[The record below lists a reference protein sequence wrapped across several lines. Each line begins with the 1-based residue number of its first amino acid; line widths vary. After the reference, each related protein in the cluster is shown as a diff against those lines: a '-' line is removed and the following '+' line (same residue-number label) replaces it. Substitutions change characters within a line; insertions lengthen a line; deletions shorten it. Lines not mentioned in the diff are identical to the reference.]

1 VIERLRLALE
11 RVGLP
16 AWFLVIDAL
25 WIAKPDALG
34 IDARHYQN
42 AANAWLAGG
51 DPWAVTE
58 SGIPYAAAPHTLPFY
73 APTSVLPITLSTW
86 LWMAAGLAASL
97 WLVRRLGLPVWWLAF
112 PPLMHGIWNG
122 NPQTIALALLVQG
135 SLTGAVVAVGLKLY
149 AAIPLLARPRQL
161 VVVGLIIAVVS
172 LLLPWQLYLE
182 RGLGVG
188 SHLQTAWD
196 GSAWRLPIL
205 IPPTLLALWILRR
218 QGAEWYATP
227 ALFPATQFYYV
238 AMALPA
244 VVNRPVVA
252 ALLALPMV
260 LMTPLV
266 VIGLAVIT
274 VLDARVRRWRSR
286 FGIGRGS
293 VADARDRGALDQ
305 APSGLGQDVR
315 WDGPDRPGGK
325 YV

>member
-1 VIERLRLALE
+1 MIERHRRALA

-42 AANAWLAGG
+42 AAAAWLAGA

-58 SGIPYAAAPHTLPFY
+58 QGIPYAAGPHTLLLY
-73 APTSVLPITLSTW
+73 APTSLLPLTVATW
-86 LWMAAGLAASL
+86 LWMLAGVVAAV
-97 WLVRRLGLPVWWLAF
+97 WLVRRLELAWWWIAF
-112 PPLMHGIWNG
+112 PPLLHGVWNG

-135 SLTGAVVAVGLKLY
+135 SLVGAVVAVGLKLY
-149 AAIPLLARPRQL
+149 AAIPLIPRWPQL
-161 VVVGLIIAVVS
+161 VVAGVVLAVVT

-188 SHLQTAWD
+188 SHLQTAWN
-196 GSAWRLPIL
+196 GSAWRIPLL

-218 QGAEWYATP
+218 RGAEWFAIP
-227 ALFPATQFYYV
+227 AVFPATQFYYV

-244 VVNRPVVA
+244 LVGRPVLA

-260 LMTPLV
+260 LMAPLV
-266 VIGLAVIT
+266 VIGLAISDLLAVRGID
-274 VLDARVRRWRSR
+274 VLS
-286 FGIGRGS
+286 
-293 VADARDRGALDQ
+293 RDRRTFDEPAPRLGEDLGRDGAH
-305 APSGLGQDVR
+305 
-315 WDGPDRPGGK
+315 
-325 YV
+325 

>member
-1 VIERLRLALE
+1 MIERFRLALA

-42 AANAWLAGG
+42 AATAWLAGG

-58 SGIPYAAAPHTLPFY
+58 SGIPYAASPHTLLFY
-73 APTSVLPITLSTW
+73 APTNVLPLTVATW
-86 LWMAAGLAASL
+86 IWMLAGVVAAV
-97 WLVRRLGLPVWWLAF
+97 WLVRRLELPWWWIAF
-112 PPLMHGIWNG
+112 PPLLHGVWNG

-135 SLTGAVVAVGLKLY
+135 SYIGAVVAVGLKLY
-149 AAIPLLARPRQL
+149 AAIPLLPRPRQL
-161 VVVGLIIAVVS
+161 VIAGIVLAAVT

-188 SHLQTAWD
+188 SHLQTAWN
-196 GSAWRLPIL
+196 GSAWR
-205 IPPTLLALWILRR
+205 IPV
-218 QGAEWYATP
+218 P
-227 ALFPATQFYYV
+227 AVFPATQFYYV

-244 VVNRPVVA
+244 LVGRPVLA

-266 VIGLAVIT
+266 VIGLAVRELLMARGIDP
-274 VLDARVRRWRSR
+274 LSRVRRT
-286 FGIGRGS
+286 F
-293 VADARDRGALDQ
+293 DEP
-305 APSGLGQDVR
+305 APRLGEDP
-315 WDGPDRPGGK
+315 GPDRAH
-325 YV
+325 